1 MSREIYL
8 DNSATTRP
16 YDEVIDFVNHISR
29 EVYGNPSS
37 LHTKGIEAERM
48 VRNAREIV
56 AKSLECQGM
65 RFILLPAEPR
75 QTTLPLQDTF
85 LQIQGRE
92 STLSRQRLSILLSW
106 RS

>member
-48 VRNAREIV
+48 VRNARE
-56 AKSLECQGM
+56 LLQNLWECQG
-65 RFILLPAEPR
+65 
-75 QTTLPLQDTF
+75 
-85 LQIQGRE
+85 
-92 STLSRQRLSILLSW
+92 
-106 RS
+106 

>member
-48 VRNAREIV
+48 
-56 AKSLECQGM
+56 
-65 RFILLPAEPR
+65 
-75 QTTLPLQDTF
+75 
-85 LQIQGRE
+85 
-92 STLSRQRLSILLSW
+92 
-106 RS
+106 

>member
-56 AKSLECQGM
+56 AKSLGVSRM
-65 RFILLPAEPR
+65 RLFYFRRNRGKQPCHCRIPFCKSKEGKAHYH
-75 QTTLPLQDTF
+75 DKD
-85 LQIQGRE
+85 
-92 STLSRQRLSILLSW
+92 
-106 RS
+106 